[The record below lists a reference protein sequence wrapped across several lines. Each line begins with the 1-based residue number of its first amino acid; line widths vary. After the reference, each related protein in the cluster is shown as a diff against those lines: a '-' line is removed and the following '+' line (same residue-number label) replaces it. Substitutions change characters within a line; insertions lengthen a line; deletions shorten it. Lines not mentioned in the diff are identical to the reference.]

1 MELSILAELLRHAD
15 NQINSSTTIFM
26 TILGVV
32 ATFCSTQAFR
42 ENFHWPLKL
51 ALSACLTVMLVFNRD
66 EIIQQMV
73 IYNELL
79 THFPEDREP
88 WKSLFSSHGVFTEL
102 STSMMYWVHAISS
115 TVIHLFVW
123 SKELKGFISKYI

>member
-1 MELSILAELLRHAD
+1 MEISILAELLQHAN
-15 NQINSSTTIFM
+15 NQINSAITTFM

-42 ENFHWPLKL
+42 DNFQWPLKL
-51 ALSACLTVMLVFNRD
+51 ALSACLIVMLIFNRD
-66 EIIQQMV
+66 AIIHQMI

-79 THFPEDREP
+79 THFPEDKEP

-102 STSMMYWVHAISS
+102 STNMMYWVHAISS
-115 TVIHLFVW
+115 TIIHLFIW
-123 SKELKGFISKYI
+123 SKELKNLSSKHI